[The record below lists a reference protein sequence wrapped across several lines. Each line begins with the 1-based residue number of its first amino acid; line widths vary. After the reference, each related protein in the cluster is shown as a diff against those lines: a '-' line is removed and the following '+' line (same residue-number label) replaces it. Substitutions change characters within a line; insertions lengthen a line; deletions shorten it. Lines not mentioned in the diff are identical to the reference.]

1 MLFLLLPLFNRNYY
15 SFCPCLID
23 PFLTSIKGDDS
34 KNTGLKKKK
43 ETIRKTGHHKKDKPN

>member
-1 MLFLLLPLFNRNYY
+1 MLFLLLSLLNRNYH

-34 KNTGLKKKK
+34 KDTGLRIKK
-43 ETIRKTGHHKKDKPN
+43 ETIRKTRHHKKDKPN